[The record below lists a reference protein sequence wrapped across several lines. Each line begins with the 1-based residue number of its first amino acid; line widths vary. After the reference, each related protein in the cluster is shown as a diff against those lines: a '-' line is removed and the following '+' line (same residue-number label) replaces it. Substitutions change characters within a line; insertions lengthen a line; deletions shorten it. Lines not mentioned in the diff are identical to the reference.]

1 MLPDRIEYLP
11 VSELQFDPKNSR
23 KHPTKNIEGIKESL
37 RRFGQQKPIVIDATN
52 TVVAG
57 NGFLQAA
64 RELGWSQILCIK
76 TDLTGAE
83 AMAFAI
89 ADNRTAEL
97 AEWDMEALA
106 SSLKEIRLTDD
117 ELLKATGW
125 AAEISKVVKP
135 VVEPVRI
142 YQTDTGFTSTPEQ
155 YEAASIRQL
164 VVLYE
169 RSKYE
174 AVVERLDAEM
184 EERNLQSHAAVIAV
198 LLGLEA

>member
-1 MLPDRIEYLP
+1 MLQERIEYLP
-11 VSELQFDPKNSR
+11 ISDIQFDPKNSR

-64 RELGWSQILCIK
+64 RELGWTQILCIK

-106 SSLKEIRLTDD
+106 ASLKEIRLTDE

-125 AAEISKVVKP
+125 ATEMSKVIKP

-142 YQTDTGFTSTPEQ
+142 YPTETGFTSTPEQ

-184 EERNLQSHAAVIAV
+184 LGRNLQSHAAVIAV
-198 LLGLEA
+198 LLGLEP

>member
-11 VSELQFDPKNSR
+11 VSELKFDPKNSR
-23 KHPTKNIEGIKESL
+23 KHPTRNIDSIKESL

-76 TDLTGAE
+76 TDLEGAE

-106 SSLKEIRLTDD
+106 ASLKEIRLTDE

-142 YQTDTGFTSTPEQ
+142 YQTETGFTSTPEQ

-198 LLGLEA
+198 LLGLEP

>member
-11 VSELQFDPKNSR
+11 VSEIQFDPKNSR

-64 RELGWSQILCIK
+64 RELGWTQILCIK

-106 SSLKEIRLTDD
+106 ASLKEIRLTNE

-125 AAEISKVVKP
+125 ATEISKVIKP
-135 VVEPVRI
+135 IVEPVRI
-142 YQTDTGFTSTPEQ
+142 YATETGFTSTPEQ

-198 LLGLEA
+198 LLGLEP